1 MLSLGI
7 FILRF
12 AEAITLQL
20 TLNEAVG
27 HKCKVLQVEG
37 DNFHKV
43 LLLYLQRKYKA
54 QISSYS
60 HIPSSF
66 KVNIS
71 KVKNIVEMMKI
82 RMS

>member
-1 MLSLGI
+1 MFCFFLGGGGCVNMLSLGI

-27 HKCKVLQVEG
+27 QKCKVLQVKG

-43 LLLYLQRKYKA
+43 LLLYLQRKYNLF
-54 QISSYS
+54 QHSQ
-60 HIPSSF
+60 F
-66 KVNIS
+66 F
-71 KVKNIVEMMKI
+71 
-82 RMS
+82 

>member
-27 HKCKVLQVEG
+27 HKCKVLQVES

-43 LLLYLQRKYKA
+43 LLLYLERKYKA
-54 QISSYS
+54 E
-60 HIPSSF
+60 
-66 KVNIS
+66 N
-71 KVKNIVEMMKI
+71 
-82 RMS
+82 R

>member
-1 MLSLGI
+1 MFCFFLGGGGGCFNMLSLGI

-27 HKCKVLQVEG
+27 QKCKVLQVKG

-43 LLLYLQRKYKA
+43 LLLYLQRKYNLF
-54 QISSYS
+54 QHSQ
-60 HIPSSF
+60 F
-66 KVNIS
+66 F
-71 KVKNIVEMMKI
+71 
-82 RMS
+82 